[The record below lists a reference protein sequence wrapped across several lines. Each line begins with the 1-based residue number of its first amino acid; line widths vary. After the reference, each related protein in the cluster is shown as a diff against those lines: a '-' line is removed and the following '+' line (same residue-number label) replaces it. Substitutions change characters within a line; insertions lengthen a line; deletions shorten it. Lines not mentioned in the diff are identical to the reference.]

1 MPAGFE
7 VGTTS
12 TSRLRVNTTGFWTS
26 PFANSWSGIV
36 VFAEANTSAGA
47 PCVICAASVLDA
59 PNEYFGPA
67 SICGKTSVSDAAA

>member
-12 TSRLRVNTTGFWTS
+12 TSRLRVNTTGFCTS
-26 PFANSWSGIV
+26 FFAKSCAGIV

-47 PCVICAASVLDA
+47 PCVICAARVLDA
-59 PNEYFGPA
+59 PKEYFGPE
-67 SICGKTSVSDAAA
+67 SIFGKTSVSDAAA

>member
-12 TSRLRVNTTGFWTS
+12 TSRLRVKTTGFCTR
-26 PFANSWSGIV
+26 PFAKSWSGIV

-47 PCVICAASVLDA
+47 PCVICAASVLEA
-59 PNEYFGPA
+59 PNEYFGPE
-67 SICGKTSVSDAAA
+67 SICGKTSVSDDAA

>member
-12 TSRLRVNTTGFWTS
+12 TSRLRVNTTGFCTS
-26 PFANSWSGIV
+26 CFANSCAGIV

-47 PCVICAASVLDA
+47 PCVICAARVLDA
-59 PNEYFGPA
+59 PKEYFGPE
-67 SICGKTSVSDAAA
+67 SIFGKTSVSDAAA